1 MSDLIR
7 FIFVIFVRFVKIHI
21 HHIGKGW
28 ICHQTT
34 WFRFM
39 KFHFTGGGKNK
50 SNQNWGITICV
61 MIFTDVM
68 FMSHITNRCLKYK
81 PQIPTLFLVLLTT
94 IKRCIWSVHKTFVA
108 FESSLIF
115 MQKKNKICFCYLSKC
130 YFPQDRPDQI
140 KRYNKRTG
148 TSFLLLRKI
157 ESGSKKIISEKLY
170 FLINKPAFEVS

>member
-1 MSDLIR
+1 MLR
-7 FIFVIFVRFVKIHI
+7 FIFTTLAKAGFAIRPLGFGSWSFISLGGEKTSQIR
-21 HHIGKGW
+21 IGESLYVW
-28 ICHQTT
+28 
-34 WFRFM
+34 WFSQM
-39 KFHFTGGGKNK
+39 WC
-50 SNQNWGITICV
+50 SL
-61 MIFTDVM
+61 

-94 IKRCIWSVHKTFVA
+94 IKRYIWSVHKTFVA

-157 ESGSKKIISEKLY
+157 ESGSKKTSQKSFILSLTNLHSK
-170 FLINKPAFEVS
+170 FHN